1 MENASKA
8 LLMAASVLIVIVIIS
23 AFVLMMSTLT
33 DYQSQATKQEENE
46 QTVEFNNQY
55 MIYSGKH
62 ISGFD
67 IASLCN
73 KVIDYNDRKN
83 AEGYTKMEIKIT
95 FTQDNLDDFK
105 YDTTLNNQLI
115 NQTEYHAD
123 GNGTDGRYGIKDF
136 IMDPSAEIENEYGTE
151 YARRLAS
158 EISNIDSL
166 IEDYDA
172 GRKTQSEVTK
182 EFNDAKYLNS
192 QITNIGELR
201 TIYSDAQKYYEF
213 MYFKRAYYDCN
224 KIEYDSRTGRI
235 INMEFSCTGM
245 G

>member
-1 MENASKA
+1 
-8 LLMAASVLIVIVIIS
+8 
-23 AFVLMMSTLT
+23 MMSTLT
-33 DYQSQATKQEENE
+33 DYQNQATTQEENE

-83 AEGYTKMEIKIT
+83 ADGYTKMEIKIT

-105 YDTTLNNQLI
+105 YDTTLDNQLI

-123 GNGTDGRYGIKDF
+123 GDGTNGRYGIKDS
-136 IMDPSAEIENEYGTE
+136 IMEPVEDIENRYGTE

-166 IEDYDA
+166 IKDYDA

-182 EFNDAKYLNS
+182 EFNDVKYLKDR

-213 MYFKRAYYDCN
+213 MYFKRSYYDCN